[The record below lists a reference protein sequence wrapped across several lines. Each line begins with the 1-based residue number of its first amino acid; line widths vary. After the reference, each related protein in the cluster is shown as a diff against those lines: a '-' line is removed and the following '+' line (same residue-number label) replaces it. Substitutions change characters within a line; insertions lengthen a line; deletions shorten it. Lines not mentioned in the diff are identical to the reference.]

1 MRFECLSGWDSLS
14 SFDQVF
20 IQINTMQ
27 HDEIIWQ
34 LINHQFCSFKATIS
48 KDKDVQTF
56 CKNEY
61 NVSGMCN
68 KSSCPLANSRYATI
82 KEEKGRCFL
91 YIKTIERAH
100 SPKNLWEKIK
110 LPRNYAKALG
120 IVHENLQYW
129 PKYLL
134 HKNKQRLTKI
144 HQYLIRMR
152 RLRKKI
158 KPRLTTI
165 NKKIERRERGRER
178 KAERAAQLN
187 KAIEG
192 ELLERLKQGTYGD
205 IYNFSQVDFN
215 AALDKSK
222 ALTDEEI
229 QEREMEKEREEE
241 EEGEEGEGEE
251 SDDGIP
257 TRQFIEDFS
266 DSDSD
271 IEDFGDDQYG
281 FNSSS
286 SSNEDSEDSEDFSSS
301 DDDDDDDDDKRSFS
315 SGSSGGGSS
324 SSSSSSK
331 RVREDDGSD
340 EEDKPKARP
349 KRKRPKKRKK
359 KKGPSKPHVLIE
371 YEQEMEMEENPRQ
384 TASW

>member
-1 MRFECLSGWDSLS
+1 M
-14 SFDQVF
+14 
-20 IQINTMQ
+20 
-27 HDEIIWQ
+27 DEIIWQ

-68 KSSCPLANSRYATI
+68 KSSCPLANARYATI
-82 KEEKGRCFL
+82 REEKGRCYL
-91 YIKTIERAH
+91 MIKTVERAH

-110 LPRNYAKALG
+110 LPRNYAKALA

-165 NKKIERRERGRER
+165 NKKVERRERGRER

-205 IYNFSQVDFN
+205 IYNFAQVEFQT
-215 AALDKSK
+215 ALEKSK
-222 ALTDEEI
+222 ALGDEEI
-229 QEREMEKEREEE
+229 EENEIEKEMEEE
-241 EEGEEGEGEE
+241 EDGAGIKSEMRRRRKEEDNDDDDDDD
-251 SDDGIP
+251 DDGIP
-257 TRQFIEDFS
+257 TRQFVEDFS
-266 DSDSD
+266 ESDGSD
-271 IEDFGDDQYG
+271 MEDFGDDGYG

-286 SSNEDSEDSEDFSSS
+286 DDQDEDQYSDSEDDDDSEDDS
-301 DDDDDDDDDKRSFS
+301 K
-315 SGSSGGGSS
+315 GSGSS
-324 SSSSSSK
+324 SSSSSSSTSSSTSSSSSSSSSTAK
-331 RVREDDGSD
+331 RAR
-340 EEDKPKARP
+340 EEDASDDNVRVA
-349 KRKRPKKRKK
+349 KKRKK
-359 KKGPSKPHVLIE
+359 KKKKPKKKSKSDKPHVLIE
-371 YEQEMEMEENPRQ
+371 YEQEMEEEAVSSRQ
-384 TASW
+384 TNSW